1 MINKRNRTRLRNQIK
16 KLRAFIAK
24 GAAEEARQAL
34 PATVAIID
42 KSVTKGIIHKN
53 AAARLKSRLTKQ
65 VNSLAPKVPASTDSS

>member
-1 MINKRNRTRLRNQIK
+1 MINKRNRTRLRSQIK